1 VRKLTVKNKF
11 KNFFKTRYLPKY
23 PLFYNKANK
32 MLMKKK
38 KSNFARSVGVSEF
51 TGTCNRELN
60 KNSFVNRGVSNTN
73 MSRKWWLIPDN
84 VVKKEFH
91 TVLFFEKKKKMSY
104 DERKQLY
111 VKNVMSKLTSEEKQQ
126 LYSSCLASDVHARP
140 VGMSPA
146 V

>member
-1 VRKLTVKNKF
+1 
-11 KNFFKTRYLPKY
+11 
-23 PLFYNKANK
+23 